1 MRACLVSNP
10 ITILM
15 LILLAIGTTT
25 KNTTQTTNF
34 LKMTRTGSVIS
45 RSSRKWRTTWRMR
58 LSVLLKML
66 LCPFQRGTS

>member
-1 MRACLVSNP
+1 M
-10 ITILM
+10 
-15 LILLAIGTTT
+15 AIGTTT

-66 LCPFQRGTS
+66 LCPFQRGTSFLYIAHNLNYLFTQG